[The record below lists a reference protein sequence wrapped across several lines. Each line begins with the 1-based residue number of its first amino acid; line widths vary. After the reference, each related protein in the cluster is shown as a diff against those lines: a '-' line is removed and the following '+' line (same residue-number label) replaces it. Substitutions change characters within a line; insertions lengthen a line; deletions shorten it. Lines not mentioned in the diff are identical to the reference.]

1 MAKNRYREDPEK
13 FSYIMT
19 INRTMCKCGHT
30 NNIPAKMDKVVC
42 SWCGNYVF
50 RDKKA
55 EFEFRMKERMN
66 NGK

>member
-1 MAKNRYREDPEK
+1 MKVSYRENPEK
-13 FSYIMT
+13 FAYIMNK
-19 INRTMCKCGHT
+19 NRKKCKCGHSLQL
-30 NNIPAKMDKVVC
+30 PAKLDMTVC

-55 EFEFRMKERMN
+55 EFQFRMKERMN